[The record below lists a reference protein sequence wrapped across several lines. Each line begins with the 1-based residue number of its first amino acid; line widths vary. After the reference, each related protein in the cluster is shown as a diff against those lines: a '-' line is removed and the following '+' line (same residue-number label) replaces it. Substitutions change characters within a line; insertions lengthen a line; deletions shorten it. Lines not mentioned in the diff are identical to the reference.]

1 MAMFHFAGMIIRD
14 LIQKSFEK
22 LDRHRGLE
30 PRTIQQSWLSSA
42 LPDELMA
49 VFDMSLTA
57 YFLSGLSAM
66 RKIQKRPHTNMMEL

>member
-1 MAMFHFAGMIIRD
+1 M
-14 LIQKSFEK
+14 
-22 LDRHRGLE
+22 DRHRGLE

-49 VFDMSLTA
+49 VFDMSLTT

-66 RKIQKRPHTNMMEL
+66 RNIQKRPHTNMMEL

>member
-1 MAMFHFAGMIIRD
+1 M
-14 LIQKSFEK
+14 
-22 LDRHRGLE
+22 DRHRGLE

-66 RKIQKRPHTNMMEL
+66 RKIQKSPHTNMMEL